1 MSGTHPSFLVVNVA
15 RIGDT
20 LLSTPAMRAIASAH
34 PGCEITALAHP
45 KRAEALHGLPFV
57 MRVGG
62 ITKNT
67 APWRGWFGGRRY
79 DYALVYG
86 FDEALVSYALRVAK
100 RVVAFRQK
108 DEMLNRRLFR
118 CVDEPLAGSEHAVPH
133 RLRLTAALGIPEAGR
148 RLAYRVTPDEAMAAQ
163 ARLASDVPQEAS
175 PLIGMN
181 IATFPTKLFR
191 RWPVEQFGELS
202 ERIIAEW
209 PRAQVL
215 IFGGRDEAEDTRRL
229 KERLAD
235 RATLYAGRLNL
246 RESAAL
252 MGLTDLYVGLDT
264 GPTHL
269 MSAFDIP
276 MVVLY
281 HCRIPS
287 RHIVPLDHPCL
298 YVLDH
303 PKQGGDCTESTPMSE
318 IAVDAV
324 LARVRR
330 ALADHPPRPRASR
343 SR

>member
-1 MSGTHPSFLVVNVA
+1 MSGSIPSFLVVNVA

-20 LLSTPAMRAIASAH
+20 ILATPAMQAIASAH
-34 PGCEITALAHP
+34 PGCGITALAHP
-45 KRAEALHGLPFV
+45 KRVEVLLGLPF
-57 MRVGG
+57 MTHVGG

-67 APWRGWFGGRRY
+67 APWRGRFGGCRY
-79 DYALVYG
+79 DYAVVYG
-86 FDEALVSYALRVAK
+86 FDEALVAYALRVAK

-108 DEMLNRRLFR
+108 DEMLNRQLFR
-118 CVDEPLAGSEHAVPH
+118 CVDEPPAGSEHAVSL
-133 RLRLTAALGIPEAGR
+133 RLRLTSALGIPGAGR
-148 RLAYRVTPDEAMAAQ
+148 RLAYRVTPDEATAAR
-163 ARLASDVPQEAS
+163 ARLAADVFPRAS

-181 IATFPTKLFR
+181 VATFPTKLFR

-202 ERIIAEW
+202 ERIIADW
-209 PRAQVL
+209 PRAHVL
-215 IFGGRDEAEDTRRL
+215 IFGGREEAEDTRRL
-229 KERLAD
+229 KEQLAD
-235 RATLYAGRLNL
+235 RATLYAGRLSL

-252 MGLTDLYVGLDT
+252 MSLTDLYVGLDT

-287 RHIVPLDHPCL
+287 RNIMPLDHPCL

-303 PKQGGDCTESTPMSE
+303 PRRGGECTESTPMSE
-318 IAVDAV
+318 ITVDAV
-324 LARVRR
+324 LAQVRR

-343 SR
+343 S